1 MRHTSMKAARRLTR
15 ALRHRGSTFQ
25 PQTMV
30 YCVMPVIPSA
40 DPQRS
45 SVQINNIET
54 RNAINNIIVP
64 DEYQALLWDPEWVCL
79 GFLLK

>member
-1 MRHTSMKAARRLTR
+1 MRQTSTNVARRLSA

-30 YCVMPVIPSA
+30 YCVVTVTPSA

-45 SVQINNIET
+45 SVYINNIET
-54 RNAINNIIVP
+54 RTTINDIIAP
-64 DEYQALLWDPEWVCL
+64 DEYQALLWDPQWVCL